1 MILVDIY
8 VPAVGNVYDFQL
20 DEDEKIGAIVEEI
33 GELIG
38 QKEHCQIVGDMGELM
53 LCSKGDKQILSKNMT
68 LAASG
73 IQNGSSL
80 ILL

>member
-20 DEDEKIGAIVEEI
+20 DEDEKISTIIEEI

-38 QKEHCQIVGDMGELM
+38 QKEHCRMVGEIGRLM
-53 LCSKGDKQILSKNMT
+53 LCFQKKDMILSKNMT

-73 IQNGSSL
+73 VKNGDSL
-80 ILL
+80 ILV

>member
-20 DEDEKIGAIVEEI
+20 DEDEKVSTIIEEI

-38 QKEHCQIVGDMGELM
+38 QKEHCRMVGEISELM
-53 LCSKGDKQILSKNMT
+53 LCFQKKGMILSKNTT

-73 IQNGSSL
+73 VRNGDSL
-80 ILL
+80 ILV

>member
-8 VPAVGNVYDFQL
+8 VPAVGNTYDFQL
-20 DEDEKIGAIVEEI
+20 DEGEMAGTLMEEI

-38 QKEHCQIVGDMGELM
+38 QKEHSRIVGDVGDFM
-53 LCSKGDKQILSKNMT
+53 LCTRRDKKILPKGMT

-73 IQNGSSL
+73 VRNGDSL
-80 ILL
+80 LLV

>member
-20 DEDEKIGAIVEEI
+20 DEEEKIGAIVEEI
-33 GELIG
+33 GELVG

-53 LCSKGDKQILSKNMT
+53 LCSRENKQILSKNLT

-73 IQNGSSL
+73 IQNGNSL

>member
-8 VPAVGNVYDFQL
+8 VPSVGNVYDFQL
-20 DEDEKIGAIVEEI
+20 DEEEKIGAIVEEI

-53 LCSKGDKQILSKNMT
+53 LCSREDKQILSKNMT

>member
-8 VPAVGNVYDFQL
+8 VPAVGNTYDFQL
-20 DEDEKIGAIVEEI
+20 EEEEKVSTLIEEI

-38 QKEHCQIVGDMGELM
+38 QKEHSQIVGDINGFM
-53 LCSKGDKQILSKNMT
+53 LCFCKGEKILPKNMT

-73 IQNGSSL
+73 VQNGDSL
-80 ILL
+80 ILV

>member
-8 VPAVGNVYDFQL
+8 APAVGNVYDFQL
-20 DEDEKIGAIVEEI
+20 DEEEKIGAIVEEV

-53 LCSKGDKQILSKNMT
+53 LCSRKDKQILSKSLT
-68 LAASG
+68 LVASG

>member
-8 VPAVGNVYDFQL
+8 VPSVGNVYDFQL
-20 DEDEKIGAIVEEI
+20 DEEEKISTIIEEI

-53 LCSKGDKQILSKNMT
+53 LCSREDKQILSKNLT

-73 IQNGSSL
+73 IKNGNSL

>member
-38 QKEHCQIVGDMGELM
+38 QKEHCQIVGDMDELM
-53 LCSKGDKQILSKNMT
+53 LCSREDKQILSKNLT

-73 IQNGSSL
+73 IQNGNSL

>member
-8 VPAVGNVYDFQL
+8 VPAVGNTYDFQL
-20 DEDEKIGAIVEEI
+20 EEEEKVCTLIEEI

-38 QKEHCQIVGDMGELM
+38 QKEHTRIAGDIHAFM
-53 LCSKGDKQILSKNMT
+53 LCCRKGRKILPKNMT

-73 IQNGSSL
+73 VQNGDSL
-80 ILL
+80 FLL

>member
-8 VPAVGNVYDFQL
+8 VPAVGNTYDFQL
-20 DEDEKIGAIVEEI
+20 EEEEKVCTLIEEI

-38 QKEHCQIVGDMGELM
+38 QKEHSRIAGDINGFM
-53 LCSKGDKQILSKNMT
+53 LCSCKGKKILSKNMT

-73 IQNGSSL
+73 VQNGDSL
-80 ILL
+80 LLL